1 MRTQPFPVNGDRGQ
15 QMIQPPSICQ
25 GAQPAA
31 GDLIEPAR
39 IQGLQQGADALL
51 AGRDDPPPQRVRPAA
66 ETGH

>member
-1 MRTQPFPVNGDRGQ
+1 
-15 QMIQPPSICQ
+15 MIQPPSICQ

-39 IQGLQQGADALL
+39 IQGLQQVADALL
-51 AGRDDPPPQRVRPAA
+51 AERDDPPPQRVRPAA